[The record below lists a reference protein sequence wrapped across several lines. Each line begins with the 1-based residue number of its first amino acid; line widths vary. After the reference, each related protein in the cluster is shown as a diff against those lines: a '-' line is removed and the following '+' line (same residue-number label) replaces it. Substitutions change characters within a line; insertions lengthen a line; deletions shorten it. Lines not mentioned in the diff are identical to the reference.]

1 VPRRRFGRSRMRLI
15 VFLICSGIGYVLG
28 HYLPEP
34 WASYVSILVSYHL
47 FLGWLVITAEHEG
60 GLALPV
66 LPTVLTHA
74 ACLAL
79 LIGLAM
85 GRRSV
90 PVLGL
95 VGIFVPGLAPF
106 ESDWLFSGG
115 RPKKLAPEEPAGPS
129 PFDDQPIAGGVVDDQ
144 DGTKEPAA
152 APAVAP
158 VSAAAT
164 TSDEPTEPEYTADE
178 HTAWIRYLRDPRRSF
193 RKAGLSVAEEFKVW
207 QAARAEYKAL
217 LARNQHPE

>member
-1 VPRRRFGRSRMRLI
+1 MRLI

-90 PVLGL
+90 PILGL

-115 RPKKLAPEEPAGPS
+115 RPKKEAVKKPYEPEAVGT
-129 PFDDQPIAGGVVDDQ
+129 QTIANKAVENDT
-144 DGTKEPAA
+144 GTNETVAA
-152 APAVAP
+152 AAVA
-158 VSAAAT
+158 SSGDAAT
-164 TSDEPTEPEYTADE
+164 KSDESTEGEYTADE
-178 HTAWIRYLRDPRRSF
+178 HTAWIRYLAHPRRAF
-193 RKAGLSVAEEFKVW
+193 RKPGLTVAEEFKLW
-207 QAARAEYKAL
+207 QVARAEYKAL
-217 LARNQHPE
+217 LSRNQHPE